1 MVLWPLLGF
10 ALSNMVQPWGRVG
23 VFDPPLNLYLR
34 CSPIVGIVDATTAVF
49 RILIYLMIDP
59 SSVPERFLKARRIVK
74 SPSRGVETWVWRCF
88 NVLAYVIGAGGFFQF
103 IKVVASPGLWWTKTW
118 ACFYLITF
126 LVVEVITFFTK
137 RGELGEE
144 HKQTPVEEHKR
155 SLLDYTDYISVFIA
169 MLLTC
174 VALTWADAKVMRPHP
189 NLKQRWLFRGIRFST
204 HVLAYCV
211 HAVLAILHSKGARV
225 YRKVAFSTM
234 ALLFFILLIVLLTL
248 DLQYTQV
255 YFLWSIFI
263 TATSWF
269 LFSFPFCKERVFFR
283 AAGPSRAQDWTHV
296 VAFDFFLRV
305 TTMSIWW
312 YVRLYDLA
320 EPSSRASWVEFLG

>member
-10 ALSNMVQPWGRVG
+10 ALSNMVQRWGRVG

-34 CSPIVGIVDATTAVF
+34 CSPIVGIVDAATAVF

-59 SSVPERFLKARRIVK
+59 SSVPERFLKARRHIAK
-74 SPSRGVETWVWRCF
+74 SPSRGVEARVWRCF
-88 NVLAYVIGAGGFFQF
+88 NVLAYVIGAGGIFQF
-103 IKVVASPGLWWTKTW
+103 IQVVALPGLWWTKTW

-126 LVVEVITFFTK
+126 LVVQVITFFTK
-137 RGELGEE
+137 RGESGEE
-144 HKQTPVEEHKR
+144 HKQNPVEEHKR

-174 VALTWADAKVMRPHP
+174 VALTWADAKVMRPDP

-225 YRKVAFSTM
+225 QKVAFSTM

-269 LFSFPFCKERVFFR
+269 LYSFPFCKKRVFFC
-283 AAGPSRAQDWTHV
+283 ATGPSRAQDWTHV

-320 EPSSRASWVEFLG
+320 EPSSHASWVEFLG